1 MEKGEYGGICTAQV
15 AVRRSAPVALPARFW
30 IKPRILNAEN
40 SPAPW
45 RRDPCPVLPRRR
57 LRLAEDAERGDGGA
71 DRPLRPEEEPGR
83 HQDRPRARRLL
94 GEQGRTALADREVAA
109 QEAAEGLLTAGADE
123 GAHRVSRP
131 IARG

>member
-1 MEKGEYGGICTAQV
+1 A
-15 AVRRSAPVALPARFW
+15 RSGKLPGRFW

-57 LRLAEDAERGDGGA
+57 LRLAEDAESGDGGA
-71 DRPLRPEEEPGR
+71 DRPLRPQEEPGR

-109 QEAAEGLLTAGADE
+109 QEDESVVLSRVAGEGSPPKGIP
-123 GAHRVSRP
+123 RR
-131 IARG
+131 ARNDTR